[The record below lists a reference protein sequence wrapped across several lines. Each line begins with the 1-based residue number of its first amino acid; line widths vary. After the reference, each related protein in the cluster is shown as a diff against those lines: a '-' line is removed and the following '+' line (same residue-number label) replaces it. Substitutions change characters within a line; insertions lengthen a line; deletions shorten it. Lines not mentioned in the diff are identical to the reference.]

1 MNRTEYIQRF
11 TNTNK
16 RYEDKYLPKVQKA
29 LMPVGLVP
37 ALHRGGINAGISF
50 LHVTIHNPQ
59 LSKVIEDL
67 YLEVGLRYAR
77 MNYTRMNDEVR
88 TGKTGIVKLKE
99 FNYQRWTG
107 KYSGNEKQIHK
118 EFNEV
123 EDYNRNQL
131 KNQFGDI
138 PFIQLKRFGFNEAW
152 TNFIKQY
159 LQRFLIEKITF
170 DVSTTT
176 RDKLLEVLN
185 QAVTEGWSVDR
196 TVKEIEDLPFL
207 KFQAARIVR
216 TEVGRAA
223 NVGTKAQSETFPYEQ
238 MKEWISAHDK
248 RVRGLNPDDHASHIG
263 LDGTRINAGDLF
275 KDPRNGDLLDHPGDP
290 RASAESTI
298 NCRCTVAYTAK
309 RDANGRL
316 IPKRQTTSVI
326 FPNQN
331 ISREIIT
338 V

>member
-1 MNRTEYIQRF
+1 MNRQEYIQRF
-11 TNTNK
+11 TSTNK
-16 RYEDKYLPKVQKA
+16 RYEDKYLPKVQKSLIPA
-29 LMPVGLVP
+29 GFTT
-37 ALHRGGINAGISF
+37 ALHHSIQSGIAF
-50 LHVTIHNPQ
+50 LHGTIHNPQ
-59 LSKVIEDL
+59 LTKVIEDL

-77 MNYTRMNDEVR
+77 MNYVRMKDEQ
-88 TGKTGIVKLKE
+88 TGNKSNKVIYVLPEYKG
-99 FNYQRWTG
+99 
-107 KYSGNEKQIHK
+107 
-118 EFNEV
+118 
-123 EDYNRNQL
+123 
-131 KNQFGDI
+131 
-138 PFIQLKRFGFNEAW
+138 FGFNEVW

-170 DVSTTT
+170 DVATTT
-176 RDKLLEVLN
+176 RDFLLKTLN
-185 QAVTEGWSVDR
+185 QAITEGWSVDK
-196 TVKEIEDLPFL
+196 TVKELEYLPFL
-207 KFQAARIVR
+207 KYQAARIVR

-248 RVRGLNPDDHASHIG
+248 RVRGVDPEDHASHIG

-316 IPKRQTTSVI
+316 IPKRQSTSVI

-331 ISREIIT
+331 VQRFIQTI
-338 V
+338 

>member
-1 MNRTEYIQRF
+1 MNRAEYIQRF
-11 TNTNK
+11 TSTNK
-16 RYEDKYLPKVQKA
+16 RYEDKYLGKVKKSLIQA
-29 LMPVGLVP
+29 GL
-37 ALHRGGINAGISF
+37 ASTIMSHGIQAGIHF
-50 LHVTIHNPQ
+50 LHGSVSNEQ
-59 LSKVIEDL
+59 LSKVIEQM

-77 MNYTRMNDEVR
+77 MNYTRMTLEEPKTKYIAGFAFISERGVKEV
-88 TGKTGIVKLKE
+88 L
-99 FNYQRWTG
+99 
-107 KYSGNEKQIHK
+107 
-118 EFNEV
+118 
-123 EDYNRNQL
+123 
-131 KNQFGDI
+131 FGDI
-138 PFIQLKRFGFNEAW
+138 VQKRFGFNEAW
-152 TNFIKQY
+152 TDFIKQY

-176 RDKLLEVLN
+176 RDKLLEILN
-185 QAVTEGWSVDR
+185 QAVTQGWSVDR

-248 RVRGLNPDDHASHIG
+248 RVRGIDPEDHASHIG

-298 NCRCTVAYTAK
+298 NCRCTLAYTAK
-309 RDANGRL
+309 RDGNGRL
-316 IPKRQTTSVI
+316 IPKRVSTSVI

-331 ISREIIT
+331 AQRNIVTI
-338 V
+338 